1 MQTQTHIIQR
11 QTLEVEISNL
21 SQSWAWQE
29 RLSRFASGPLASRL
43 AELFDKSVRSD
54 EVIRLGRLELR
65 ADLYRMNDWEGEL
78 LAQIESQLLKA
89 IQSAENKARYHDS
102 TDRLGSFMAAFF
114 YFLEKGRLPWWVS
127 SNVSVG
133 FENELKNWLK
143 TAGQKAEWA
152 TKFRQ
157 AIRASEV
164 RQRLLGQFSDETLRD
179 LALVFLK
186 IKESDIIDLQVFAK
200 RIFKQTAAKQ
210 SELSRVFW
218 EAIFS
223 KPDESI
229 VAILAEIVLNRLAL
243 QPAFFEKT
251 ALELKSLGGKDVGHL
266 ASESPAQFLEFVIEN
281 LGPNSL
287 TKIAEPKHPFSE
299 KTTENAG
306 LKADSACFI
315 RNAGVVI
322 LHPFLPAIFEK
333 MGFAKQGKMKKPE
346 RAVHLLQYLATGR
359 MGDMEHELV
368 LNKVLCGVPLDQPL
382 ERQINLTKKE
392 KTEADGL
399 LRAVVGHWSALGN
412 TSIDGLRGTFLC
424 REGKLSQK
432 PNGNW
437 LLQVEQQTVDL
448 LLSKMPWI
456 FSTIKMPWMQEMLTV
471 EWS

>member
-1 MQTQTHIIQR
+1 MQSQTHIIQR
-11 QTLEVEISNL
+11 QTLDVEVSDL

-43 AELFDKSVRSD
+43 AELFNESVRPD
-54 EVIRLGRLELR
+54 EVIRLDRLELR
-65 ADLYRMNDWEGEL
+65 ADLSRMNDWEGEL
-78 LAQIESQLLKA
+78 LAQIESQFLKT
-89 IQSAENKARYHDS
+89 IQSAENKVSQEDS
-102 TDRLGSFMAAFF
+102 TDGLGSFMAAFF

-127 SNVSVG
+127 SSVSIG

-143 TAGQKAEWA
+143 IASQKAEWA
-152 TKFRQ
+152 LKFRQ
-157 AIRASEV
+157 VIRSSEV
-164 RQRLLGQFSDETLRD
+164 RQRLLGQFSEETLRD
-179 LALVFLK
+179 LVLVFLK
-186 IKESDIIDLQVFAK
+186 KNEKEVAESQAFAK
-200 RIFKQTAAKQ
+200 QIFKKSPTKQ
-210 SELSRVFW
+210 IELSRVFW

-223 KPDESI
+223 KPEDSM
-229 VAILAEIVLNRLAL
+229 VAILADIVFKSLAL
-243 QPAFFEKT
+243 QPAFLEKST
-251 ALELKSLGGKDVGHL
+251 LELERLRGTDLGHF

-281 LGPNSL
+281 LAPNAL
-287 TKIAEPKHPFSE
+287 TKIAEPKQSLSE

-306 LKADSACFI
+306 PEADEACFL

-346 RAVHLLQYLATGR
+346 HAVHLLQYLATGR
-359 MGDMEHELV
+359 VGDMEHEMV
-368 LNKVLCGVPLDQPL
+368 LNKILCGLPIDQPL
-382 ERQINLTKKE
+382 ERQIRLTKKE

-399 LRAVVGHWSALGN
+399 LRAVIGHWSALGN

-432 PNGNW
+432 PNGTW

-448 LLSKMPWI
+448 LLGKLPWS
-456 FSTIKMPWMQEMLTV
+456 FSTIKLPWMQEMLTV